1 MRNVSKILFIEIN
14 NFEFIFSVY
23 LNDEKK
29 SKKLLHYYS
38 MPVEGI
44 IDSKIIDYELIYTT
58 LKKNIYLIEQKLNLI
73 FKEAILIID
82 NFECSIINYSG
93 FKKLNG
99 SQLLKENV
107 TYILNSLKSKI
118 NEIENE
124 KKIIHIFSSK
134 YLLDKNKTENLPIG
148 LFGNLYSQELS
159 FLLINKNDYKNLE
172 NIFKKCN
179 LRINKIISKNFL
191 DGTKIMNDHQS
202 IETFFR
208 VNINLNNIKIIY
220 FENSSIKFEQNF
232 KFGSNLI
239 INDISKVI
247 GLNTEIVEKILINS
261 KFTKKK
267 INDEF
272 IEKEFFEDYSFRK
285 IKKSLILEIAK
296 ARIQE
301 ISEITIT
308 KNINIVNFLKKE
320 TTIFI
325 ALKDKLI
332 SKWFDDNYKSSF
344 SMNEKFK
351 VNFLKDA
358 DPESFFE
365 NTFKIVQYGWKREAV
380 PFTPEKKSIISRL
393 FDLIFN

>member
-1 MRNVSKILFIEIN
+1 M
-14 NFEFIFSVY
+14 
-23 LNDEKK
+23 
-29 SKKLLHYYS
+29 
-38 MPVEGI
+38 
-44 IDSKIIDYELIYTT
+44 
-58 LKKNIYLIEQKLNLI
+58 
-73 FKEAILIID
+73 
-82 NFECSIINYSG
+82 
-93 FKKLNG
+93 
-99 SQLLKENV
+99 
-107 TYILNSLKSKI
+107 
-118 NEIENE
+118 
-124 KKIIHIFSSK
+124 
-134 YLLDKNKTENLPIG
+134 
-148 LFGNLYSQELS
+148 
-159 FLLINKNDYKNLE
+159 
-172 NIFKKCN
+172 
-179 LRINKIISKNFL
+179 
-191 DGTKIMNDHQS
+191 
-202 IETFFR
+202 
-208 VNINLNNIKIIY
+208 
-220 FENSSIKFEQNF
+220 
-232 KFGSNLI
+232 
-239 INDISKVI
+239 
-247 GLNTEIVEKILINS
+247 INS

-358 DPESFFE
+358 DPESFLE